1 MTTRQQ
7 LGVTPAGIALA
18 VLIIVGLVL
27 GAWAGGT
34 CF

>member
-1 MTTRQQ
+1 MTTQQ
-7 LGVTPAGIALA
+7 RLGITPAGIALA
-18 VLIIVGLVL
+18 VLVVVGLVL